1 MEDKP
6 ISKRPAL
13 NAGELLNHALKLLGS
28 RDYAEKELRTRLSSR
43 AAVETD
49 VDEVV
54 ARLRELGF
62 LDESRFARGKAEDAA
77 SRRLVGKQRI
87 ALELESREV
96 EREVIERVVE
106 EAYEGRDETAL
117 ALAHLET
124 RLGSFLREGALEDER
139 TLQRAYGRLRRAGF
153 RHADVVTAL
162 RAHSRLAARMDEFAP
177 DAEE

>member
-1 MEDKP
+1 MP
-6 ISKRPAL
+6 PQKRPTLDAS
-13 NAGELLNHALKLLGS
+13 ELLNYALKLLGS
-28 RDYAEKELRTRLSSR
+28 RDYAEKELRSRLSSR
-43 AAVETD
+43 AAAEPD
-49 VDEVV
+49 VDHVV

-62 LDESRFARGKAEDAA
+62 LDESRFARVKAEDAA
-77 SRRLVGKQRI
+77 SRRLVGRRRI
-87 ALELESREV
+87 LLELEGREV
-96 EREVIERVVE
+96 ESEVIERVVE
-106 EAYEGRDETAL
+106 EAYEGRDEAAL